1 MTIQLTAHAG
11 AGNESILII
20 FLYNRCCNDFTRKS
34 TLNKAIN
41 ITDGKMNKNNMFT
54 SNLFKSLIPLL
65 LILIVGFPVQ
75 LSAQVVA
82 LDRGQ
87 KIDEKRSGWLPYI
100 FATESLGTAIGA
112 GGFISG
118 GKQQPQSSLFAT
130 AFITSNESG
139 LISAAWNNHRLGKS
153 RFFVDVFALADHF
166 TDQRFYAGPS
176 RAPGVPRPGSND
188 SDPEDYVTG
197 VSNEGTVTASLKY
210 RLPIGSLKDGPVSVY
225 SVHQGLLESGPQG
238 GDSWNPMTSGQT
250 TLAAKFFYTY
260 RDLDEF
266 VFNVSDGEV
275 IGDEVFAKTNGLEF
289 WLEYDNT
296 DFPRNPTKGSR
307 QLLKLTSDF
316 GWGESRDSWT
326 NLEADF
332 SKYYDLGDSN
342 WFRQRSLALNFWT
355 SNTTNWEVT
364 ADGSINHQPPPNYG
378 SSLGGYDRM
387 RAYPS
392 NRFNDKSAVYYSAE
406 LRLIPQTQPLRDL
419 PLLNYFEIDWW
430 QIVPFIEVGRVSDA
444 YDSDL
449 FFKDLKVDGG
459 IGLRFMA
466 FRSVVR
472 LDWAVSEEGNA
483 VWAMISQP
491 FSRQGN

>member
-1 MTIQLTAHAG
+1 
-11 AGNESILII
+11 
-20 FLYNRCCNDFTRKS
+20 
-34 TLNKAIN
+34 
-41 ITDGKMNKNNMFT
+41 MNKNNFFT
-54 SNLFKSLIPLL
+54 SNCFKSLVPLL
-65 LILIVGFPVQ
+65 LILTVAFPMQ

-118 GKQQPQSSLFAT
+118 GKRQPQSSLFAT

-139 LISAAWNNHRLGKS
+139 LISAAWNNHRIGKS
-153 RFFVDVFALADHF
+153 RFFIDGFALADHF
-166 TDQRFYAGPS
+166 TDQRFYAGQNVNPN
-176 RAPGVPRPGSND
+176 VTRPGSND
-188 SDPEDYVTG
+188 SDAEDYVTG
-197 VSNEGTVTASLKY
+197 VSNEITLTATLKY
-210 RLPIGSLKDGPVSVY
+210 RLPIGNIKDDPLAVY
-225 SVHQGLLESGPQG
+225 NMRKGLVELGPQG
-238 GDSWNPMTSGQT
+238 GDTWNPMTSGQT
-250 TLAAKFFYTY
+250 TLATRFFYTY

-266 VFNVSDGEV
+266 VFNLSDGATNE
-275 IGDEVFAKTNGLEF
+275 DEEFAKTNGLEF

-316 GWGESRDSWT
+316 GWGDSRDSWT

-332 SKYYDLGDSN
+332 SKYYDLGGSG
-342 WFRQRSLALNFWT
+342 WFRQKSLAFNFWT
-355 SNTTNWEVT
+355 SNTPDWEVT
-364 ADGSINHQPPPNYG
+364 AEGEINHQPPPNYG
-378 SSLGGYDRM
+378 SSLGGFDRM

-406 LRLIPQTQPLRDL
+406 LRLIPQTQPLRNL
-419 PLLNYFEIDWW
+419 PVLNYFEIDWW
-430 QIVPFIEVGRVSDA
+430 QIVPFVEVGRVSDT

-449 FFKDLKVDGG
+449 FFKDLKVDAG
-459 IGLRFMA
+459 IGLRLMT
-466 FRSVVR
+466 FRAVVR
-472 LDWAVSEEGNA
+472 LDWAVSDEGSS